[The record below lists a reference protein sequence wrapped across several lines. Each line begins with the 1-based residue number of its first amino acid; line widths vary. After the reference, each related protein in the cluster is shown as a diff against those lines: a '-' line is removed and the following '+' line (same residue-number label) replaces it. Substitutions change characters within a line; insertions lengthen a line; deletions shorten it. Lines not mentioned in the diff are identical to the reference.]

1 MSCADLTAGTCQK
14 CRWRSHATNSRS
26 TRVLSFIHLHRTDM
40 LKSIREH
47 LPRQLVRL
55 LVQASRL
62 FDPHARRSY
71 GQEGEDVI
79 LDRMLGAL
87 PTGFYVDVGAHHPAR
102 FSNTLAFYDR
112 GWRGINIDPQPECLR
127 LFRRVRP
134 RDITIQAGVAI
145 SDGALTFYRFDDP
158 ALNTFSRELATER
171 VAGATYRLIG
181 EMQVPV
187 RTLSGLLREH
197 LPPGQA
203 IDFMTIDAEGFD
215 MQVLQSNDW
224 QAFRP
229 AIVLI
234 EALETR
240 LEDLLSHEQCMFM
253 RSVGYE
259 PVAKTVNTV
268 FYRDVRNT

>member
-1 MSCADLTAGTCQK
+1 MPQPFSGCPQRGALCGFQTLRPVTTCF
-14 CRWRSHATNSRS
+14 S
-26 TRVLSFIHLHRTDM
+26 DM

-47 LPRQLVRL
+47 LPRQLVCL
-55 LVQASRL
+55 LAQASRL
-62 FDPHARRSY
+62 FDPYARRSY

-79 LDRMLGAL
+79 LERLLGAQSN
-87 PTGFYVDVGAHHPAR
+87 GFYVDVGAHHPAR

-112 GWRGINIDPQPECLR
+112 GWRGINIDPQPECFR

-134 RDITIQAGVAI
+134 RDITVQAGVATA
-145 SDGALTFYRFDDP
+145 DGVLTFYRFDDP

-171 VAGATYRLIG
+171 MAGATYRLIG

-187 RTLSGLLREH
+187 RTLSGLLGEY

-215 MQVLQSNDW
+215 MQVLRSNDW

-234 EALETR
+234 EALDTR
-240 LEDLLSHEQCMFM
+240 LEDLLSHEQCLFM
-253 RSVGYE
+253 RGVGYE

-268 FYRDVRNT
+268 FYRDVRRT

>member
-1 MSCADLTAGTCQK
+1 
-14 CRWRSHATNSRS
+14 
-26 TRVLSFIHLHRTDM
+26 M
-40 LKSIREH
+40 LKAVREL
-47 LPRQLVRL
+47 LPRPLVCL
-55 LVQASRL
+55 LAQAGRL

-79 LDRMLGAL
+79 LERLLGAR
-87 PTGFYVDVGAHHPAR
+87 PTGFYVDVGAHHPSR
-102 FSNTLAFYDR
+102 FSNTLSFYDR
-112 GWRGINIDPQPECLR
+112 GWRGINIDPQPECFR

-134 RDITIQAGVAI
+134 RDITVQAGVATA
-145 SDGALTFYRFDDP
+145 DGVLTFYRFDDP

-171 VAGATYRLIG
+171 MAGTTYRLIG

-187 RTLSGLLREH
+187 RTLSGLLREY

-240 LEDLLSHEQCMFM
+240 LEDLLSHEQCLFM
-253 RSVGYE
+253 RGVGYE

-268 FYRDVRNT
+268 FYRDVGRT